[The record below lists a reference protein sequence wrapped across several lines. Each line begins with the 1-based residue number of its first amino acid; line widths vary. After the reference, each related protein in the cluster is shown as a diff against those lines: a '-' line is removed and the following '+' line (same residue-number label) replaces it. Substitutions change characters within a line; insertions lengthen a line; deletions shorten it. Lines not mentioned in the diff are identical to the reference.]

1 MNKTQLQGLID
12 IDPILQPKILGVFAE
27 DNFPFDLTAIP
38 AGFISNTEQA
48 SKPGLHWVSFY
59 VNSYGQGFFFD
70 SFGRS
75 PPDISSRFYEF
86 FVYNKMPLIWNTKIL
101 QDSRTSVC
109 GFYCIFF
116 LSMISRECEFSSIVD
131 IFSSNNLCNDM
142 FVFEVISSV
151 Y

>member
-27 DNFPFDLTAIP
+27 DNFPFDLT
-38 AGFISNTEQA
+38 GS
-48 SKPGLHWVSFY
+48 HWVSFY

-75 PPDISSRFYEF
+75 PQDISSRFYEF

-142 FVFEVISSV
+142 FVFEVISLV